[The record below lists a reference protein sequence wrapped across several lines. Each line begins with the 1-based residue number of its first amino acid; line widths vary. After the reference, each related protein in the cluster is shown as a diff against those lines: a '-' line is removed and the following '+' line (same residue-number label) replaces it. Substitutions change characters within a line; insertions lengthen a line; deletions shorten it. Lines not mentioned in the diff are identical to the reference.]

1 MTKSIKQTILLAIL
15 IVIWSGSWSIN
26 KMALDYT
33 PPILFAAIRA
43 TLGGILLGICILPTW
58 RKIQWR
64 KHWVKYTI
72 SAFLNITIFFG
83 VQTIGLV
90 YLPGGLFSVL
100 VYLQPVLVGLFAW
113 LWLKEQMTFLK
124 FLGLIVG
131 FVGIFIISAEGISGN
146 ISLIGVIL
154 GLITAIGWALGVV
167 YVKKVGNE
175 VDGMWM
181 IAIQSCI
188 GGAILLVFG
197 TIFESWNDIQLTLP
211 FISGVMYTSLLALPV
226 AYIIYYYLI
235 NIGEASKVTA
245 YTFLVP
251 VGAVIVSAI
260 FLNEPITISLLLGLL
275 FITLSIRLVSIKPR
289 GTVSEEKVYEKES
302 V

>member
-1 MTKSIKQTILLAIL
+1 
-15 IVIWSGSWSIN
+15 
-26 KMALDYT
+26 MALDYT

-124 FLGLIVG
+124 F
-131 FVGIFIISAEGISGN
+131 
-146 ISLIGVIL
+146 
-154 GLITAIGWALGVV
+154 
-167 YVKKVGNE
+167 
-175 VDGMWM
+175 
-181 IAIQSCI
+181 
-188 GGAILLVFG
+188 
-197 TIFESWNDIQLTLP
+197 
-211 FISGVMYTSLLALPV
+211 
-226 AYIIYYYLI
+226 
-235 NIGEASKVTA
+235 
-245 YTFLVP
+245 
-251 VGAVIVSAI
+251 
-260 FLNEPITISLLLGLL
+260 
-275 FITLSIRLVSIKPR
+275 
-289 GTVSEEKVYEKES
+289 
-302 V
+302 